1 MSLFAQAVQK
11 EVEEERLLNLGRI
24 IDEKGVS
31 SLSEFGVED
40 IRLALFFKL
49 CRGLSRENLQRFI
62 NNIIHQAE
70 KQENPEKE
78 LQGYVDL
85 FLLAFQTRDIDEG
98 KGERQL
104 FYWFILELYKLY
116 PETTLMT
123 LPLIP
128 AKYGSWK
135 DIISLLELTEE
146 EIKTNSV
153 YKRLQD
159 YLFTMFET
167 QLKEDKQIYYRKT
180 LTNFT
185 VTKEVQEQ
193 VSLCAKWAPREGRHY
208 SWFSKRLAIKMFR
221 NEPDLYPNGS
231 LRTQSVE
238 EVERQLRK
246 AKETKDNIESYNLNL
261 KKAKQSCYKRY
272 RQTVAQLNKFINT
285 TEVLMCDK
293 EGKWSN
299 LVPSH
304 IPAKCLKIH
313 RNAFLNKNKKGEQRS
328 ETEDRIQCATNF
340 QNHLEKALNGTSKVH
355 GKNLMPHEMVKHFF
369 ENPTE
374 EDLTLEAQ
382 WVDLRNNLKEKGTL
396 GNFVSMVDTSG
407 SMSGTP
413 MMVAIA
419 LGILVSEC
427 CMPAFQNMFLTFSQD
442 PEWHIL
448 PKDASLREKVNIAKN
463 TKWGMNTDFQKALD
477 KILNTCVTNRI
488 PKEEVEKL
496 TLAVFSDMQFD
507 SAIQNNSYYYEMDNT
522 PFQTKY
528 QKIQQSF
535 KYAGY
540 FNKETGEPIVPRILF
555 WNLRGDTVDFPSNAN
570 TPGVDMVS
578 GFSAN
583 GLKAFM
589 EGDINQTERP
599 TPYQTMRKQLDNER
613 YDSIREVCEETK
625 EIKSKKTK
633 QTYRKINI
641 TEENNLINQEIE
653 KMNQQLE
660 TLRKQKLELSS
671 KLF

>member
-1 MSLFAQAVQK
+1 MSLFAQAVKQEMEQEK
-11 EVEEERLLNLGRI
+11 MMNLSRVV
-24 IDEKGVS
+24 DEKGIE
-31 SLSEFGVED
+31 SLSQWGVED

-49 CRGLSRENLQRFI
+49 CRGLDRKNLQTFI
-62 NNIIHQAE
+62 QNIIQQA
-70 KQENPEKE
+70 KTQNTPEKE
-78 LQGYVDL
+78 IQGYVDL

-104 FYWFILELYKLY
+104 FYWFILELFKLY

-135 DIISLLELTEE
+135 DMITLLEMTEE
-146 EIKTNSV
+146 NKE
-153 YKRLQD
+153 YKKLQD

-167 QLKEDKQIYYRKT
+167 QLKEDKQTYYRKLYNKST
-180 LTNFT
+180 ET
-185 VTKEVQEQ
+185 QEQ
-193 VSLCAKWAPREGRHY
+193 VSLCAKWAPREGRHF

-231 LRTQSVE
+231 LRTHSVE
-238 EVERQLRK
+238 EAEKLLKQ
-246 AKETKDNIESYNLNL
+246 AKQNNIQKDIEYYTKDL
-261 KKAKQSCYKRY
+261 KHAKQSCYKRY

-293 EGKWSN
+293 EGKWSQ
-299 LVPSH
+299 LTPSH

-313 RNAFLNKNKKGEQRS
+313 RNAFLNKDKKGNQRS
-328 ETEDRIQCATNF
+328 DKEDRITCATNF
-340 QNHLEKALNGTSKVH
+340 QNHLEKAIKDPTSAKVH
-355 GKNLMPHEMVKHFF
+355 GKNLMPHEMVKHYF
-369 ENPTE
+369 NHRTTE
-374 EDLTLEAQ
+374 QDLTLEAQ
-382 WVDLRNNLKEKGTL
+382 WVDLRNTIQQKGSL

-407 SMSGTP
+407 SMTGTP

-419 LGILVSEC
+419 MGILVSEC
-427 CMPAFQNMFLTFSQD
+427 CQPAFQNMFLTFSQN

-448 PKDASLREKVNIAKN
+448 PPDASLYQKVKIASQTN
-463 TKWGMNTDFQKALD
+463 WGMNTDFQKALD
-477 KILNTCVTNRI
+477 KILDTCVSNRI

-507 SAIQNNSYYYEMDNT
+507 QANSTESYYSSYPNI
-522 PFQTKY
+522 PFTTKY
-528 QKIQQSF
+528 QNIQQSF
-535 KYAGY
+535 KNAGY
-540 FNKETGEPIVPRILF
+540 FNQDTGEPIVPRILF

-589 EGDINQTERP
+589 DGDVSQTERP
-599 TPYQTMRKQLDNER
+599 TPYQTMRKQLDDER
-613 YDSIREVCEETK
+613 YDPIRDVCQETK
-625 EIKSKKTK
+625 EIKSHTNQ
-633 QTYRKINI
+633 QTYRKLNI
-641 TEENNLINQEIE
+641 TQENNKINQEIE
-653 KMNQQLE
+653 EMTQQLE
-660 TLRKQKLELSS
+660 ELRKKKQELS
-671 KLF
+671 KY